1 MMMYRLLIVDDE
13 DVALRGL
20 CDFVDWKSLGYE
32 VAATAYT
39 VDEALKE
46 VGKGNIDAVLTDIEL
61 EDESGLDL
69 VRRLRESNPEIRSVI
84 LTGHERFEYARSA
97 LRYDTFDFLTKPVQF
112 DALAQTFLSLAKTL
126 ERERSDMKMKDDYLH
141 MRRTAFLYSL
151 ATEKGV
157 YNDEEAASLSIE
169 TKGCMLLARIRLE
182 STSSDAEGM
191 KAEKDMLSS
200 AILRNTPDGMNTE
213 LFDNSVCEYSYL
225 VYNIDE
231 QTFIDILSAVSE
243 SADFSVHIGVSQYF
257 YHISEL
263 SNAWQ
268 QAGNALDYCV
278 LQHQGENIV
287 VLYRNIR
294 GMAGENIISEDVAM
308 EINEALCNKDIKEI
322 ENITRKEMVRMY
334 KSTGSLNYLYSFS
347 IEFHIIADHFL
358 RRYVMGYSGG
368 DILDSIRN
376 IVRCNDLNALLKY
389 NREYILWMRDLLEQA
404 VVYTSDTVCQI
415 QTYINGHY
423 SENIS
428 LSTLAD
434 QFFLH
439 PNYLSRLFQEKTGH
453 NFIDYLTQVRVEK
466 SKRLLSDTGFNM
478 YDISQMVG
486 YSTPN
491 YFSKVFKA
499 STGMTPKQWRDKS
512 RNRGRN
518 S

>member
-46 VGKGNIDAVLTDIEL
+46 VGKGNIDVVLTDIEL
-61 EDESGLDL
+61 EEESGLDL

-112 DALAQTFLSLAKTL
+112 DALAQSFLSLAKTL

-200 AILRNTPDGMNTE
+200 AILRNTPEGVNKE
-213 LFDNSVCEYSYL
+213 LFENSVSEYSYL

-231 QTFIDILSAVSE
+231 QTFIDILSSVSDCL
-243 SADFSVHIGVSQYF
+243 DFPVHIGVSRYF

-263 SNAWQ
+263 SNAYQ

-278 LQHQGENIV
+278 LQHQSENIA
-287 VLYRNIR
+287 LYRNIH
-294 GMAGENIISEDVAM
+294 GMVGENIISEDVAM
-308 EINEALCNKDIKEI
+308 EINEALCGKDIKEI
-322 ENITRKEMVRMY
+322 ENITRREMVQMY
-334 KSTGSLNYLYSFS
+334 KGTGSLNYLYSFC

-358 RRYVMGYSGG
+358 RRYVIGYSGG

-389 NREYILWMRDLLEQA
+389 NREYIFQMKDLLEQA
-404 VVYTSDTVCQI
+404 VVYASDTVYQI
-415 QTYINGHY
+415 QTYINEHY

-428 LSTLAD
+428 LQTLAD